1 MRLFICGAGTT
12 IGTLELPGVAGFGRE
27 LVKKVPDWRSKLP
40 TLAAVV
46 DALEPAHRRTEH
58 DWDLDA
64 AWTHLDYL
72 AKLHKALEAMHFPSS
87 ASHALHAALVAVY
100 GELELERVRSAHDAG
115 HPFTLSDELRRVTN
129 GDVVVSFNWDVLVES
144 LLLHHL
150 RNTPSTRV
158 VQAPHKV
165 LERCVE
171 FAKPHGS
178 FAWNRYDLG
187 ANDDNMGPKLGPIPT
202 PAEVLWTEHEH
213 EFRKK
218 KEPLLLG
225 AVPIKSELIA
235 EVDGPQHAVVMAQ
248 WATFLRG
255 LTESDEICVLGYS
268 FPKEDAYGRFL
279 MREAIRRRTRPIK
292 RVDLHEVPGRF
303 PVVRDAIVEVLG
315 VSPRDVADR
324 GPMTK
329 CP

>member
-12 IGTLELPGVAGFGRE
+12 IGTLGLPGVAGFG
-27 LVKKVPDWRSKLP
+27 LALAKKVPNWRSELP

-72 AKLHKALEAMHFPSS
+72 AKLHKALETMHFPSS

-100 GELELERVRSAHDAG
+100 GNLELGRVRSAHDAG
-115 HPFTLSDELRRVTN
+115 HAFTLSDELRRMTS
-129 GDVVVSFNWDVLVES
+129 GDVVVSFNWDVLVEA

-150 RNTPSTRV
+150 RNTPNVRV
-158 VQAPHKV
+158 IQSPHNLLKD
-165 LERCVE
+165 CVE

-187 ANDDNMGPKLGPIPT
+187 AIDDNMGPKLGPIPT
-202 PAEVLWTEHEH
+202 PDEVLWTEHEPDLK
-213 EFRKK
+213 KK

-235 EVDGPQHAVVMAQ
+235 EVDRPQHAIVMAQ
-248 WATFLRG
+248 WATFLRS
-255 LTESDEICVLGYS
+255 LTEADEICVLGYS
-268 FPKEDAYGRFL
+268 FPKEDGYGRFL

-292 RVDLHEVPGRF
+292 HVDLYEVAGRV
-303 PVVRDAIVEVLG
+303 PLVRDAIVEVLG
-315 VSPRDVADR
+315 VSPKDVADR
-324 GPMTK
+324 GPMTS
-329 CP
+329 C